1 MLVTVLA
8 ALIVAVGGARADL
21 PGTIPLSA
29 AGDGHLWWVVKVA
42 PREDADGGTA
52 RGAAVQPDAVG
63 WALMHH
69 ASDSP
74 APTERLVTRLA
85 DEPAAIAAGDQRVV
99 LFSRGE
105 REGSYFIVTMFA
117 AKNEA
122 VGHWYTLPRGAPM
135 VLDAPP
141 VEGDVRAVAIA
152 NDVLGL
158 LLRVKRDD
166 PASPVRY
173 WFGTLPC
180 ESGADAT
187 WTEQPLPPLAL
198 AETVRLF
205 ARGEEFAAVGMAAE
219 GGSSAEAR
227 PRLAVLENGVWTGQD
242 ILRPEEPLDARAVL
256 GAFALDGRPVLVER
270 AGKRVRVG
278 FVRTGLSGDGAAAES
293 ASTPAASQPVG
304 LQPASSQPRS
314 PQPRSPRPWSFQPW
328 SLQPWS
334 LQPWAD
340 FDEPARPWSLGPFH
354 PPESTMRAALLEL
367 AERGRGVVRA
377 LPLSASEPEPVVEL
391 APPGFAS
398 GGWIHLPIVGV
409 LSVALVLGAVIFG
422 SDAYLESRL
431 AAAGAATESGPRR
444 VRRARGARIGRR
456 AFAMLVDLLPGLAV
470 VWLVVRGSPFELLQ
484 IPAFQTNLAAAV
496 PSLIVFAAGWLFA
509 SVGDVVFGRSLG
521 KRVAGLRLIAARGG
535 RPSVGRRIARALASL
550 VVVANPVVMLL
561 VLLHP
566 RGDGPADMLSGTA
579 VVDAEEADAD
589 DALAA
594 SGGESDGGGTGA

>member
-1 MLVTVLA
+1 MAMLVTVLA
-8 ALIVAVGGARADL
+8 ALLVAAGGARADL

-52 RGAAVQPDAVG
+52 RGAAVEPDAVG

-99 LFSRGE
+99 LVSRGE
-105 REGSYFIVTMFA
+105 REGSHFIVTMFA

-141 VEGDVRAVAIA
+141 VEGDIRAVAIA

-180 ESGADAT
+180 ESGADAM

-198 AETVRLF
+198 SEAVRLF
-205 ARGEEFAAVGMAAE
+205 ARGKEFAAVGMAVEDGA
-219 GGSSAEAR
+219 GSEAR
-227 PRLAVLENGVWTGQD
+227 ARLAVLENGAWTKQD
-242 ILRPEEPLDARAVL
+242 IVRPEEPLDARAVL
-256 GAFALDGRPVLVER
+256 GAFALDGRPALVER

-278 FVRTGLSGDGAAAES
+278 FIRTDLVGDGATAGAT
-293 ASTPAASQPVG
+293 STPVASQPG
-304 LQPASSQPRS
+304 RLQPTALKPC
-314 PQPRSPRPWSFQPW
+314 
-328 SLQPWS
+328 SLK
-334 LQPWAD
+334 PWAD

-431 AAAGAATESGPRR
+431 AAAGAATESAPRR

>member
-1 MLVTVLA
+1 MIRIGLGAMPSVFPRATRIMAVALA
-8 ALIVAVGGARADL
+8 LGFVGVARADL
-21 PGTIPLSA
+21 PGTLPLSA

-42 PREDADGGTA
+42 PEEESSSGPA
-52 RGAAVQPDAVG
+52 RGAATGPGEIG

-99 LFSRGE
+99 LVSRGE

-141 VEGDVRAVAIA
+141 VEGDIRSVALA
-152 NDVLGL
+152 GDVLGL
-158 LLRVKRDD
+158 LLRVRRDD
-166 PASPVRY
+166 PAAPVRY
-173 WFGTLPC
+173 WFGTIPC

-187 WTEQPLPPLAL
+187 WTERPLPPLAMS
-198 AETVRLF
+198 ESVRLF
-205 ARGEEFAAVGMAAE
+205 AREQEFAAVGMADGDRA
-219 GGSSAEAR
+219 GTDAR
-227 PRLAVLENGVWTGQD
+227 ARLAVLSDGSWSAQD
-242 ILRPEEPLDARAVL
+242 IVRPAEPLDARAVL
-256 GAFALDGRPVLVER
+256 GAFALEGRPALVER
-270 AGKRVRVG
+270 AGTRVRVG
-278 FVRTGLSGDGAAAES
+278 FIRTGLIDTGLAGGGVSAGMDTATAAGS
-293 ASTPAASQPVG
+293 TASSQKG
-304 LQPASSQPRS
+304 SMQPASI
-314 PQPRSPRPWSFQPW
+314 
-328 SLQPWS
+328 
-334 LQPWAD
+334 QPWAD
-340 FDEPARPWSLGPFH
+340 FDEPVRPWSLGPFH
-354 PPESTMRAALLEL
+354 PPGSTMRAALLEL
-367 AERGRGVVRA
+367 ADRGRGVVRV
-377 LPLSASEPEPVVEL
+377 LPLSASAPEPVVQL
-391 APPGFAS
+391 SPPGFAS

-409 LSVALVLGAVIFG
+409 LSVALVLGAMIFG

-431 AAAGAATESGPRR
+431 AAAGAETDTAPRR
-444 VRRARGARIGRR
+444 VRRARGARLGRR
-456 AFAMLVDLLPGLAV
+456 AFAMLVDLLPGLVAV
-470 VWLVVRGSPFELLQ
+470 WFVVRGSPFELLQ

-496 PSLIVFAAGWLFA
+496 PSLIVFASGWAFA
-509 SVGDVVFGRSLG
+509 SMGDVLFGRSLG
-521 KRVAGLRLIAARGG
+521 KRVAGLRIIAARGG
-535 RPSVGRRIARALASL
+535 RPTAWRRLARALASL

-594 SGGESDGGGTGA
+594 SDGERDPGS

>member
-1 MLVTVLA
+1 MAMRVMVLA
-8 ALIVAVGGARADL
+8 ALLVTAGGARADL

-29 AGDGHLWWVVKVA
+29 SGDGHLWWVVKVA
-42 PREDADGGTA
+42 PNEDAGGGTA
-52 RGAAVQPDAVG
+52 RGAAVHPDAVG

-99 LFSRGE
+99 LLSRGE
-105 REGSYFIVTMFA
+105 REGGYFIVTMFA

-122 VGHWYTLPRGAPM
+122 VGHWFTLPRGAPM

-141 VEGDVRAVAIA
+141 VEGDIRAVAIA
-152 NDVLGL
+152 DDVLGL

-187 WTEQPLPPLAL
+187 WTERPLPPLVL
-198 AETVRLF
+198 SEPVRLF
-205 ARGEEFAAVGMAAE
+205 ARGKEFAAVGMAAE
-219 GGSSAEAR
+219 DSARSEAR
-227 PRLAVLENGVWTGQD
+227 ARLAVLGNDAWITQD
-242 ILRPEEPLDARAVL
+242 IMRPDEPLDARAVL

-278 FVRTGLSGDGAAAES
+278 FVRAGAEGDGATAE
-293 ASTPAASQPVG
+293 APSTRAGSRADANHAAS
-304 LQPASSQPRS
+304 LK
-314 PQPRSPRPWSFQPW
+314 
-328 SLQPWS
+328 
-334 LQPWAD
+334 PWAD
-340 FDEPARPWSLGPFH
+340 FDEPVRPWSLGPFH
-354 PPESTMRAALLEL
+354 PPGSTMRAALLEL

-398 GGWIHLPIVGV
+398 GSWIHLPIVGV
-409 LSVALVLGAVIFG
+409 LSVALVLGAMIFG

-431 AAAGAATESGPRR
+431 AAVGAATESAPRR

-470 VWLVVRGSPFELLQ
+470 VWFVVRGSPFELLQ

-496 PSLIVFAAGWLFA
+496 PSLVVFAAGWLFA

-535 RPSVGRRIARALASL
+535 RPSIARRIARALASL

-579 VVDAEEADAD
+579 VVDAQEADAD

-594 SGGESDGGGTGA
+594 AADEGDGGGAGA